1 MYQPGATGV
10 KAQRPFGDSPFS
22 PPPGGDHA
30 DRDVRHVRSGRTGPE
45 QVVDLGKQGEG
56 VVVVE
61 GGAGGKPKRAGA
73 DTAVSVRE
81 SPGGVRD
88 TVDPVRGPAEDPHP
102 LPAVEGDRG
111 SKSEPLA

>member
-1 MYQPGATGV
+1 MYQLGATGV
-10 KAQRPFGDSPFS
+10 KAQRSFGDSPFS

-61 GGAGGKPKRAGA
+61 VGAGGKPKRPGA
-73 DTAVSVRE
+73 DTAVSVSE

-88 TVDPVRGPAEDPHP
+88 TLDPVRGPAEDRP
-102 LPAVEGDRG
+102 LLHAVAGAR
-111 SKSEPLA
+111 